1 MGNIKKSCMGEIKML
16 SAEEINNLKDL
27 NRNFGKTLNS
37 LGDIEVKLNLIK
49 QKETELLKEKEGLF
63 SDYSTLRNKETEI
76 TTQLLEKYGEGTIDI
91 DSGKIELI

>member
-1 MGNIKKSCMGEIKML
+1 MGEIKML